1 MNMLVD
7 THTFL
12 WSLLSPD
19 RISARARA
27 LLADGG
33 NAVHVSAVTFWEISL
48 KVAIGKLALDGIE
61 PSELPAAAR
70 DANYVLLPIEAGE
83 AAGFHNLPVKRH
95 KDPFDRM
102 LVWQSIQRRMLLVS
116 RDTELS
122 AYTRYGLKVVW

>member
-1 MNMLVD
+1 MNVLVD

-48 KVAIGKLALDGIE
+48 KYAIGKLSMDGIK
-61 PSELPAAAR
+61 PSELPASAR
-70 DANYVLLPIEAGE
+70 DANYILLPIEAEE
-83 AAGFHNLPVKRH
+83 AAGFHKLPVKRH

-102 LVWQSIQRRMLLVS
+102 LVWQAIQRRMLLVS
-116 RDTELS
+116 RDAEIDVYS
-122 AYTRYGLKVVW
+122 RYGLKVVW